1 MKSLYCDVIL
11 FNGWGI
17 LWRGVIC
24 LRNKVFAAYQ
34 FIVSPVDLPKLGPC
48 PLTGVACSLANKGLV
63 LWDLCCVYTTIHSP
77 VSCVGQRLKPG
88 QCLSLETCGTAFT
101 NLGWIQT
108 KMYPTH
114 EFSGVQRLFFTYLHL
129 EAPDTKMLT
138 ETVTFFPG
146 LNFTKP
152 IQKPYFPKTIKRLLL
167 WDQIFWVLRAT
178 NDHKKSKTRTEGKNW
193 PYRLYYLFTG
203 YISQLYSQIYLAI

>member
-1 MKSLYCDVIL
+1 MSPDTPWIKFLIYFHFLSHPLFQTTSNQLGHMKSLYCDVIL

-48 PLTGVACSLANKGLV
+48 PLTGVACSLVNKGLV

-108 KMYPTH
+108 KM
-114 EFSGVQRLFFTYLHL
+114 
-129 EAPDTKMLT
+129 
-138 ETVTFFPG
+138 FPAHT
-146 LNFTKP
+146 L
-152 IQKPYFPKTIKRLLL
+152 
-167 WDQIFWVLRAT
+167 
-178 NDHKKSKTRTEGKNW
+178 KSRV
-193 PYRLYYLFTG
+193 RI
-203 YISQLYSQIYLAI
+203 YISTGPQI

>member
-48 PLTGVACSLANKGLV
+48 PLTGVACSLVNKGLV

-114 EFSGVQRLFFTYLHL
+114 EFSGVQRLFFYLSSLRSSGDQHFDRNRDL
-129 EAPDTKMLT
+129 FPRTQDYKTDT
-138 ETVTFFPG
+138 ETIFSENNKEIIALRSNILGPRG
-146 LNFTKP
+146 NKWS
-152 IQKPYFPKTIKRLLL
+152 QKKQNKDWGKKLTI
-167 WDQIFWVLRAT
+167 
-178 NDHKKSKTRTEGKNW
+178 
-193 PYRLYYLFTG
+193 
-203 YISQLYSQIYLAI
+203 